1 MRFYVLLILYAYTV
15 FFSTIYAQE
24 TITTTSGTPS
34 PKVDTVILISEDDTV
49 TIISEDKNPVPVIIR
64 DCHPPCR
71 AGYTCVNGE
80 CVSRCNP
87 PCPDGYRCDPK
98 ALDCVPLYKSSD
110 QVNGSRCGGN
120 KIEVDG
126 KCLKKRDIYTTG
138 NVIFTITD
146 VFFGMGTAYSA
157 IAPFIAER
165 ECRWYDYDEWDGYEY
180 YGYWEEI
187 AILCTAPQTG
197 MFVIAGA
204 INQVPKNMQRDM
216 LEDLGETPA
225 HGLIAASWALYAAS
239 IGMATGT
246 IFSNLTE
253 DHETI
258 RTFSVFNCIFLF
270 SSYIVSNI
278 TYAVQKDKLTKAV
291 REKVAYHPRKQSV
304 TVVPYYAYLKKK
316 SNLGLM
322 VQF

>member
-1 MRFYVLLILYAYTV
+1 MKFIIVRIVYSLFILLISV
-15 FFSTIYAQE
+15 RAQE
-24 TITTTSGTPS
+24 KISDTSS
-34 PKVDTVILISEDDTV
+34 VQEVKIDTVTLISEGDTV
-49 TIISEDKNPVPVIIR
+49 TIISGNTQV
-64 DCHPPCR
+64 CNPPCR
-71 AGYTCVNGE
+71 AGYTCIDGE

-98 ALDCVPLYKSSD
+98 ALDCVPLYKPSPQGRD
-110 QVNGSRCGGN
+110 FRCGGG
-120 KIEVDG
+120 KLEVDG
-126 KCLKKRDIYTTG
+126 RCLKKKDIYTTG
-138 NVIFTITD
+138 NVLFTITD

-157 IAPFIAER
+157 IAPFIAEK
-165 ECRWYDYDEWDGYEY
+165 ECRNPWYDEWEDDY
-180 YGYWEEI
+180 YSGYWEFE
-187 AILCTAPQTG
+187 AIISTAPQTG

-204 INQVPKNMQRDM
+204 INQGSKKMQKDM
-216 LEDLGETPA
+216 LEELGETPS

-270 SSYIVSNI
+270 SSYIVSNV

-291 REKVAYHPRKQSV
+291 KKKIVFHPRKQAV
-304 TVVPYYAYLKKK
+304 TVIPYYAYSKRK